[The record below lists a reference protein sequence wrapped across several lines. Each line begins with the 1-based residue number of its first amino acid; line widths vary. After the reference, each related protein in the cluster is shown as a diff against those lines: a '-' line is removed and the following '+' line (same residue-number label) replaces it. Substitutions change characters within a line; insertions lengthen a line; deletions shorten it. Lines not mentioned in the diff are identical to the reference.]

1 MQVRSVTQSPAM
13 LNPVATAPGSV
24 FFDPQWKGHDL
35 IRKAVDLRPV
45 DRERS
50 FLFTIY
56 YLRFTIARFTICS
69 MEEREE
75 FLTARQLAKV
85 LQVSEST
92 VRRLARK
99 RRIPSVRVTP
109 HIIRFHLDAVREA
122 LDVPRRRIRHGEF
135 TEPVDDSQLSFDDL
149 LALS

>member
-1 MQVRSVTQSPAM
+1 MREAHSFSEDCFI
-13 LNPVATAPGSV
+13 L
-24 FFDPQWKGHDL
+24 DL
-35 IRKAVDLRPV
+35 
-45 DRERS
+45 
-50 FLFTIY
+50 LFTIY
-56 YLRFTIARFTICS
+56 CSRFTILP

-122 LDVPRRRIRHGEF
+122 LDVPRSRIRHGEF

>member
-1 MQVRSVTQSPAM
+1 
-13 LNPVATAPGSV
+13 
-24 FFDPQWKGHDL
+24 
-35 IRKAVDLRPV
+35 
-45 DRERS
+45 
-50 FLFTIY
+50 
-56 YLRFTIARFTICS
+56 

-109 HIIRFHLDAVREA
+109 KIIRFHLDAVRLA
-122 LDVPRRRIRHGEF
+122 LDVPRHRINQTQF
-135 TEPVDDSQLSFDDL
+135 TERVDDAQLTFDDFL
-149 LALS
+149 LS

>member
-1 MQVRSVTQSPAM
+1 
-13 LNPVATAPGSV
+13 
-24 FFDPQWKGHDL
+24 
-35 IRKAVDLRPV
+35 
-45 DRERS
+45 
-50 FLFTIY
+50 
-56 YLRFTIARFTICS
+56 

-109 HIIRFHLDAVREA
+109 KIIRFHLDAVREA
-122 LDVPRRRIRHGEF
+122 LDVPRSRIRHGGGQQLRE
-135 TEPVDDSQLSFDDL
+135 TRIGSLHLEPQRLPKLPGRAGDRVLRHS
-149 LALS
+149 A

>member
-1 MQVRSVTQSPAM
+1 MSGWDAR
-13 LNPVATAPGSV
+13 
-24 FFDPQWKGHDL
+24 DPIGFMFGL
-35 IRKAVDLRPV
+35 IRFPALGLKLP
-45 DRERS
+45 
-50 FLFTIY
+50 T
-56 YLRFTIARFTICS
+56 

-109 HIIRFHLDAVREA
+109 KIIRFHLDAVREA
-122 LDVPRRRIRHGEF
+122 LDVPKYRIRHGEY
-135 TEPVDDSQLSFDDL
+135 TETVDDAQLSFEDL
-149 LALS
+149 LLS